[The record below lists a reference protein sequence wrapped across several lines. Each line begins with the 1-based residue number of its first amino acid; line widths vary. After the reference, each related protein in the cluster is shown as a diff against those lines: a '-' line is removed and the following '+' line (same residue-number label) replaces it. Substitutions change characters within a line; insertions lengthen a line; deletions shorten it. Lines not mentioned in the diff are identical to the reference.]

1 MKFGYEFLN
10 ELKMR
15 NDIESVISP
24 YINLKRRGS
33 NLVGLCPFHNEK
45 TPSFTVWPE
54 KGSYYCFGCG
64 AGGDAI
70 TFIMQAERL
79 DYVEAVKLLAERAG
93 MQLPVDGEEDKL
105 SKLKSRIYDANR
117 AAAKFYYERLI
128 APEGKEALT
137 YLTKR
142 GLLPKTIKQFGLG
155 FAPDEWDALT
165 KHLKAMGFTD
175 YELKQANLVSETKK
189 GTLIDRFRNRVMFP
203 VIDLRGNFIAFSGR
217 KLKEEDYGGKYVNTS
232 DTPVYKK
239 SANMFALNF
248 AKNHCS
254 ERVILVEGNMDVISL
269 HQAGF
274 NMAVA
279 ALGTAFTADQAR
291 LLARYSDEVI
301 ITMDS
306 DSAGAKS
313 TEKVLRILRE
323 AGVKARILRLN
334 DPNCKDP
341 DDYIKKHGASRFQ
354 ALLDGAV
361 TDIEY
366 KLHSASD
373 GLDMTSSDGKIEYLK
388 RTVVILAALDDQL
401 SKELY
406 AGKLAEL
413 CGVSKEAMLSAIDK
427 EKEKQRKQTVRKEL
441 NDIVKTMPSKDSV
454 NPEKALYPRAAAAEE
469 HLIAILISHPDLYEG
484 VSGEICA
491 EDFVT
496 EFGRRLFEAVSEPL
510 QERRH
515 FDLSLLGSEFSPKE
529 MGYVA
534 MLENTTAVGNDPKRV
549 ARESIKVIKSE
560 NKAKNTKNVTEM
572 TTDEWAERM
581 KSLADGKIKKG

>member
-1 MKFGYEFLN
+1 MKFGYDFLN

-15 NDIESVISP
+15 NDIESVISS
-24 YINLKRRGS
+24 YVNLKRRGS
-33 NLVGLCPFHNEK
+33 NLIGSCPFHNEK
-45 TPSFTVWPE
+45 TPSFTIWPE

-64 AGGDAI
+64 AGGDVI
-70 TFIMQAERL
+70 TFMMQIERL
-79 DYVEAVKLLAERAG
+79 DYVEAVKALAERVG

-105 SKLKSRIYDANR
+105 SKLKSRIYEANR

-128 APEGKEALT
+128 SPEGKEALS
-137 YLTKR
+137 YLTGR

-155 FAPDEWDALT
+155 FAPDEWDALV
-165 KHLKAMGFTD
+165 KHLKSFGFTD

-301 ITMDS
+301 VTMDA

-313 TEKVLRILRE
+313 TDKVLRILQE
-323 AGVKARILRLN
+323 AGVKARILRLP
-334 DPNCKDP
+334 DCKDP
-341 DDYIKKHGASRFQ
+341 DDYIKKHGATRFK

-361 TDIEY
+361 TDTEY
-366 KLHSASD
+366 KLHIISE
-373 GLDMTSSDGKIEYLK
+373 GIDMTTSDGKIDYLK
-388 RTVVILAALDDQL
+388 KAVSVLASLHDDL

-413 CGVSKEAMLSAIDK
+413 CGVSKETILSATKK
-427 EKEKQRKQTVRKEL
+427 EAEKQRKATVKKEL
-441 NDIVKTMPSKDSV
+441 NDIVKTVPSRDAV
-454 NPEKALYPRAAAAEE
+454 NSEKALYPRAASAEE
-469 HLIAILISHPDLYEG
+469 HLIALLISHPDLYEDI
-484 VSGEICA
+484 SGEIS
-491 EDFVT
+491 EDDFVT
-496 EFGRRLFEAVSEPL
+496 GFSKKLFSAVIKTLSEGKNF
-510 QERRH
+510 E
-515 FDLSLLGSEFSPKE
+515 LSELGSDFTPKE
-529 MGYVA
+529 IGYVS
-534 MLENTTAVGNDPKRV
+534 MLQNTMQMGNDPIRV
-549 ARESIKVIKSE
+549 ARESILVIKQE
-560 NKAKNTKNVTEM
+560 KKAKESKNLSDL

>member
-1 MKFGYEFLN
+1 MKFGYDFLN

-15 NDIESVISP
+15 NDIESVISS
-24 YINLKRRGS
+24 YVNLKRRGS
-33 NLVGLCPFHNEK
+33 NLIGSCPFHNEK
-45 TPSFTVWPE
+45 TPSFTIWPE

-64 AGGDAI
+64 AGGDVI
-70 TFIMQAERL
+70 TFIMQIERL
-79 DYVEAVKLLAERAG
+79 DYVEAVKLLAERVG

-128 APEGKEALT
+128 SPEGKEALS
-137 YLTKR
+137 YLTGR

-155 FAPDEWDALT
+155 YAPDEWDALV
-165 KHLKAMGFTD
+165 KHLKSLGFTD

-189 GTLIDRFRNRVMFP
+189 GSLIDRYRNRVMFP
-203 VIDLRGNFIAFSGR
+203 VIDIRGNFIAFSGR

-248 AKNHCS
+248 AKNHCA

-291 LLARYSDEVI
+291 LLARYSDEVVV
-301 ITMDS
+301 TMDA

-313 TEKVLRILRE
+313 TDKVLKILAE
-323 AGVKARILRLN
+323 AGVKARILRLP
-334 DPNCKDP
+334 DCKDP
-341 DDYIKKHGASRFQ
+341 DDYIKKHGATRFK

-361 TDIEY
+361 SDIEY
-366 KLHSASD
+366 KLHQASEGID
-373 GLDMTSSDGKIEYLK
+373 LLTSDGKIEYLK
-388 RTVVILAALDDQL
+388 KSIAILAPLDEL

-406 AGKLAEL
+406 AGKLSEL
-413 CGVSKEAMLSAIDK
+413 CGVSKEAILSAA
-427 EKEKQRKQTVRKEL
+427 EKEAVKQRKATVKKEL
-441 NDIVKTMPSKDSV
+441 NDIVKTVPSRDAV
-454 NPEKALYPRAAAAEE
+454 NPEKALYPRAASAEE
-469 HLIAILISHPDLYEG
+469 HLISLLISHPDLYE
-484 VSGEICA
+484 EITDKIRA
-491 EDFVT
+491 DDFVT
-496 EFGRRLFEAVSEPL
+496 EFSKKLFEVVQAVLSEG
-510 QERRH
+510 RN
-515 FDLSLLGSEFSPKE
+515 FDLSQLGSDFSPKE
-529 MGYVA
+529 IGYVS
-534 MLENTTAVGNDPKRV
+534 MIQNTMQTGNDPKRV
-549 ARESIKVIKSE
+549 AIESVEVIKQEKKS
-560 NKAKNTKNVTEM
+560 KDSKNLADM

>member
-1 MKFGYEFLN
+1 MKFGYDFLN

-15 NDIESVISP
+15 NDIESVISS
-24 YINLKRRGS
+24 YVNLKRRGS
-33 NLVGLCPFHNEK
+33 NLIGSCPFHNEK
-45 TPSFTVWPE
+45 TPSFTIWPE

-64 AGGDAI
+64 AGGDVI
-70 TFIMQAERL
+70 TFMMQIERL
-79 DYVEAVKLLAERAG
+79 DYVEAVKVLAERVG

-128 APEGKEALT
+128 SPEGKEALG
-137 YLTKR
+137 YLTQR

-155 FAPDEWDALT
+155 YAPDEWDALV
-165 KHLKAMGFTD
+165 KHLKALGFTD

-189 GTLIDRFRNRVMFP
+189 GSLIDRYRNRVMFP

-248 AKNHCS
+248 AKNHCA

-291 LLARYSDEVI
+291 LLARYSDEVVV
-301 ITMDS
+301 TMDA

-313 TEKVLRILRE
+313 TEKVLRILSE
-323 AGVKARILRLN
+323 AGVKARILRLP
-334 DPNCKDP
+334 DCKDP
-341 DDYIKKHGASRFQ
+341 DDYIKKHGATRFK

-361 TDIEY
+361 TDTEY
-366 KLHSASD
+366 KLHIASE
-373 GLDMTSSDGKIEYLK
+373 GIDMTTSDGKIEYLK
-388 RTVVILAALDDQL
+388 KAISVLATLNDDL

-413 CGVSKEAMLSAIDK
+413 CGVSKEAILSAT
-427 EKEKQRKQTVRKEL
+427 EKEEQKQRRQTIKKEL
-441 NDIVKTMPSKDSV
+441 GEIVKTTPSRDDV
-454 NPEKALYPRAAAAEE
+454 NPEKALFPRAAAAEE
-469 HLIAILISHPDLYEG
+469 HLIALLISHPDLYE
-484 VSGEICA
+484 EISF
-491 EDFVT
+491 EISSDDFVT
-496 EFGRRLFEAVSEPL
+496 EFGKKLFEAVIEPIS
-510 QERRH
+510 QRRS
-515 FDLSLLGSEFSPKE
+515 FELSSLGSDFSPKE

-534 MLENTTAVGNDPKRV
+534 RLENTTAVGNDPRRV
-549 ARESIKVIKSE
+549 ATESIAVIKE
-560 NKAKNTKNVTEM
+560 EKKAKESKNLSDI

>member
-1 MKFGYEFLN
+1 MKFGYDFLN

-15 NDIESVISP
+15 NDIESVISS
-24 YINLKRRGS
+24 YVNLKRRGS
-33 NLVGLCPFHNEK
+33 NLIGSCPFHNEK
-45 TPSFTVWPE
+45 TPSFTIWPD

-64 AGGDAI
+64 AGGDVI
-70 TFIMQAERL
+70 TFMMQIERL
-79 DYVEAVKLLAERAG
+79 DYVEAVKVLAERVG

-128 APEGKEALT
+128 SPEGKEALS
-137 YLTKR
+137 YLTGR
-142 GLLPKTIKQFGLG
+142 GLQPKTIKQFGLG
-155 FAPDEWDALT
+155 YAPDEWDALV
-165 KHLKAMGFTD
+165 KHLKSLGFTD

-189 GTLIDRFRNRVMFP
+189 GSLIDRYRNRVMFP

-217 KLKEEDYGGKYVNTS
+217 KLREDDYGGKYINTS

-248 AKNHCS
+248 AKNHCA

-301 ITMDS
+301 VTMDA

-313 TEKVLRILRE
+313 TDKVLKILAE
-323 AGVKARILRLN
+323 AGVKARILRLP
-334 DPNCKDP
+334 DCKDP
-341 DDYIKKHGASRFQ
+341 DDYIKKYGATRFK

-361 TDIEY
+361 SDIEY
-366 KLHSASD
+366 KLHVASE
-373 GLDMTSSDGKIEYLK
+373 GIDMTLSDGKIEYLK
-388 RTVVILAALDDQL
+388 KAVAILATLHDDI

-406 AGKLAEL
+406 AGKLSEL
-413 CGVSKEAMLSAIDK
+413 CGVSKETILSAT
-427 EKEKQRKQTVRKEL
+427 EKEAARQRKVTVKKEL
-441 NDIVKTMPSKDSV
+441 NDIVKVTPSRDAV
-454 NPEKALYPRAAAAEE
+454 NPEKALYPRAVAAEE
-469 HLIAILISHPDLYEG
+469 HLISILISHPDLYEDIKD
-484 VSGEICA
+484 EISA
-491 EDFVT
+491 DGFVT
-496 EFGRRLFEAVSEPL
+496 EFSKKLFEVVLETLSEKKSF
-510 QERRH
+510 E
-515 FDLSLLGSEFSPKE
+515 LSVLGSDFSPKE
-529 MGYVA
+529 IGYVS
-534 MLENTTAVGNDPKRV
+534 MLQNTMQTGNDPKRV
-549 ARESIKVIKSE
+549 ATESIEVIKQE
-560 NKAKNTKNVTEM
+560 KKAKNSKNLSEM

-581 KSLADGKIKKG
+581 KSLADGKINKG

>member
-1 MKFGYEFLN
+1 MKFGYDFLN

-15 NDIESVISP
+15 NDIESVVSS
-24 YINLKRRGS
+24 YVNLKRRGS
-33 NLVGLCPFHNEK
+33 NLIGSCPFHNEK
-45 TPSFTVWPE
+45 TPSFTIWPE

-64 AGGDAI
+64 AGGDVI
-70 TFIMQAERL
+70 TFMMQIERL
-79 DYVEAVKLLAERAG
+79 DYVEAVKTLAERVG

-128 APEGKEALT
+128 SPEGKEALS
-137 YLTKR
+137 YLTGR

-155 FAPDEWDALT
+155 FAPDEWEALT
-165 KHLKAMGFTD
+165 KHLKSLGFTD
-175 YELKQANLVSETKK
+175 YELKQSNLVSETKK

-291 LLARYSDEVI
+291 LLARYSDEVVV
-301 ITMDS
+301 TMDA

-313 TEKVLRILRE
+313 TDKVLRILGE
-323 AGVKARILRLN
+323 AGVKARILRLP
-334 DPNCKDP
+334 DCKDP
-341 DDYIKKHGASRFQ
+341 DDYIKKHGATRFK
-354 ALLDGAV
+354 ALIDGAV
-361 TDIEY
+361 TDTEY
-366 KLHSASD
+366 KLHTASE
-373 GLDMTSSDGKIEYLK
+373 GIDMTTSDGKIEYLK
-388 RTVVILAALDDQL
+388 KAVSVLATLNDDL

-413 CGVSKEAMLSAIDK
+413 CGVSKEAILSAT
-427 EKEKQRKQTVRKEL
+427 EKEVQRQRRQTVKKEL
-441 NDIVKTMPSKDSV
+441 SDIVKTVPTRDAV

-469 HLIAILISHPDLYEG
+469 HLIALLFSHPDLYEDIRD
-484 VSGEICA
+484 EISTD
-491 EDFVT
+491 DFVT
-496 EFGRRLFEAVSEPL
+496 EFSKKLFDVVLQTLSEGKNF
-510 QERRH
+510 E
-515 FDLSLLGSEFSPKE
+515 LSELGSDFSPKE
-529 MGYVA
+529 IGYVS
-534 MLENTTAVGNDPKRV
+534 MLQNTMQTGNDPKRV
-549 ARESIKVIKSE
+549 AIESIKVIKQE
-560 NKAKNTKNVTEM
+560 KKAKESKNLSDL